1 MAAATGAD
9 FATETPPNVYYFRD
23 PKPVPDPIFELGEAH
38 RDSPGG
44 VPLVVDNG
52 SFQCRVGWALDQAP
66 RLQFKNVSARSR
78 GASRSDTQIGN
89 DIRNLEVVRWLLKS
103 QFDRNVVVN
112 FDIQEQVFDY
122 IFQHL
127 GIASE
132 FCIEHPVVL
141 TEAPCNPLYSRQLM
155 SELLFEC
162 YHVPK
167 VSYGIDDLYS
177 FWRNNRSA
185 SSGLI
190 VSSGYH
196 CCHVLPVLHG
206 RLEAHNGKRINL
218 GGSQAASYMQRL
230 LQLKYPGHLP
240 AITLSRMEE
249 ILHER
254 CYIAADY
261 MEELDL
267 WKLPDFYTKNIHRMQ
282 LPFNNKLLA
291 STLTAEERM
300 ERRQQQIRRLQE
312 LNARRR
318 EEKLQLD
325 QERLERLLSI
335 QELLEEGMTERFKRA
350 LLEMNMDS
358 AEELQSYI
366 NKLSLVI
373 EQTKQKIL
381 QAEVNVEV
389 DVVDTKPDVSD
400 LDQVLSCDQSMD
412 ELEGV
417 NELDQLFPEYQ
428 SDFDKQTNV
437 VQPIGQM
444 FNLAEYHQLHLG
456 SERIRVPEILFQP
469 SLIGEEQ
476 AGIAETLQYVLDR
489 YSKEQ
494 QDELVQN
501 VFLTGGNILYPGMK
515 TRMEREL
522 LAMRPFQSSFQVSMA
537 ANPVLDSW
545 FGARDWAVEYK
556 DQAEGWITLAD
567 YEEKGGEYLSEHA
580 ASNVHVPMCLAKPT

>member
-1 MAAATGAD
+1 MAASMGRDGA
-9 FATETPPNVYYFRD
+9 EPPPPNVYYFRD
-23 PKPVPDPIFELGEAH
+23 AKAAADPVFELGEG
-38 RDSPGG
+38 RL
-44 VPLVVDNG
+44 PLVVDNG
-52 SFQCRVGWALDQAP
+52 SFQCRADWAAATERAP
-66 RLQFKNVSARSR
+66 RLLFRNMAARGR
-78 GASRSDTQIGN
+78 GAARSDTQVGN
-89 DIRNLEVVRWLLKS
+89 DIGNVELVRWLLKS

-112 FDIQEQVFDY
+112 LDIQEHIFDH
-122 IFQHL
+122 IFQHF
-127 GIASE
+127 GIASQSRV
-132 FCIEHPVVL
+132 EHPVVL

-167 VSYGIDDLYS
+167 VSYGIDNLYS
-177 FWRNNRSA
+177 FWRNNKANST
-185 SSGLI
+185 GLI

-196 CCHVLPVLHG
+196 CCHILPVL
-206 RLEAHNGKRINL
+206 NGSLDACNSKRINL

-240 AITLSRMEE
+240 AITLSRVEE
-249 ILHER
+249 ILHEH
-254 CYIAADY
+254 CYIAGDY
-261 MEELDL
+261 MEELGL
-267 WKLPDFYTKNIHRMQ
+267 WKLPDFYEKNIHRMQ

-291 STLTAEERM
+291 STLTVEEKM

-325 QERLERLLSI
+325 QEKLERLLSI
-335 QELLEEGMTERFKRA
+335 QELLEEGMMDRFKRA

-373 EQTKQKIL
+373 EQTKHRIL

-400 LDQVLSCDQSMD
+400 LDQVLNCDQSMD
-412 ELEGV
+412 DLEGV
-417 NELDQLFPEYQ
+417 NDLEQLFPEYQ
-428 SDFDKQTNV
+428 SDFGKQTNV

-456 SERIRVPEILFQP
+456 SERIRVPEVMFQP

-476 AGIAETLQYVLDR
+476 SGIAETIQYVLDR
-489 YSKEQ
+489 YTKQQ

-522 LAMRPFQSSFQVSMA
+522 LAMRPFRSSFQVALAS
-537 ANPVLDSW
+537 NPVLDAW
-545 FGARDWAVEYK
+545 FGARDWAIEHI

-580 ASNVHVPMCLAKPT
+580 ASNVYVPMNLTKPVLLH

>member
-1 MAAATGAD
+1 MAAATGREGA
-9 FATETPPNVYYFRD
+9 ETPLPPNVFYFRD
-23 PKPVPDPIFELGEAH
+23 TKAVADPVFEVREVSAGQ
-38 RDSPGG
+38 
-44 VPLVVDNG
+44 VPVVVDNG
-52 SFQCRVGWALDQAP
+52 SFQCRAGWAVDQVP
-66 RLQFKNVSARSR
+66 RFQFKNVSARSR
-78 GASRSDTQIGN
+78 GAARSHTQVGN
-89 DIRNLEVVRWLLKS
+89 DIRNVEVVRWLLKT

-112 FDIQEQVFDY
+112 FDIQEQVFDH

-132 FCIEHPVVL
+132 SCVEHPVVL

-167 VSYGIDDLYS
+167 VSYGIDNLYS
-177 FWRNNRSA
+177 FWRNNKPH

-190 VSSGYH
+190 VSSGYNCSH
-196 CCHVLPVLHG
+196 ILPVLNG
-206 RLEAHNGKRINL
+206 RLDACNSKRINL

-240 AITLSRMEE
+240 AITLSRVEE
-249 ILHER
+249 ILHEH

-267 WKLPDFYTKNIHRMQ
+267 WKLPDFYEKNIHKMQ

-291 STLTAEERM
+291 STMTVEEKM

-335 QELLEEGMTERFKRA
+335 QELLEEGMMDRFNRA

-366 NKLSLVI
+366 NKLSLAI

-400 LDQVLSCDQSMD
+400 LDQVLNCDQSMD
-412 ELEGV
+412 DLEGV
-417 NELDQLFPEYQ
+417 NDLDQLFPEYQ
-428 SDFDKQTNV
+428 SDFGKQTNV
-437 VQPIGQM
+437 VQPVGQM
-444 FNLAEYHQLHLG
+444 FNLAEYHQLYLG
-456 SERIRVPEILFQP
+456 SERVRVPEILFQP

-476 AGIAETLQYVLDR
+476 SGIAETLQY
-489 YSKEQ
+489 SKKQ

-501 VFLTGGNILYPGMK
+501 VFLTGGNILYPGTK
-515 TRMEREL
+515 ARMEREL
-522 LAMRPFQSSFQVSMA
+522 LAMRPFQSSFQVVLASS
-537 ANPVLDSW
+537 PVLDAW
-545 FGARDWAVEYK
+545 FGARDWAVEHK
-556 DQAEGWITLAD
+556 EQTEGWITLAD

-580 ASNVHVPMCLAKPT
+580 ASNMYVPMTLTKPV

>member
-1 MAAATGAD
+1 MAASIGAD
-9 FATETPPNVYYFRD
+9 FTEPPPNIFYFRD
-23 PKPVPDPIFELGEAH
+23 PKPLADPIDDPGKIPGW
-38 RDSPGG
+38 SPGQ

-52 SFQCRVGWALDQAP
+52 SFQCRAGWALDPKP

-78 GASRSDTQIGN
+78 GASRSDTQVGN

-112 FDIQEQVFDY
+112 FDLQEQVFDHV
-122 IFQHL
+122 FQHL
-127 GIASE
+127 GITSE
-132 FCIEHPVVL
+132 FCVEHPIVL

-177 FWRNNRSA
+177 FWRNNKHPA
-185 SSGLI
+185 TGLI

-196 CCHVLPVLHG
+196 CCHILPVLHG
-206 RLEAHNGKRINL
+206 RFVKHKHENFKNMLHG
-218 GGSQAASYMQRL
+218 AA
-230 LQLKYPGHLP
+230 
-240 AITLSRMEE
+240 
-249 ILHER
+249 
-254 CYIAADY
+254 
-261 MEELDL
+261 ELNL
-267 WKLPDFYTKNIHRMQ
+267 WKQPDFYQKNIHRMQ

-318 EEKLQLD
+318 EEKLHLD

-350 LLEMNMDS
+350 LSEMNMDS
-358 AEELQSYI
+358 AEELQSYV
-366 NKLSLVI
+366 NKLSLAI

-428 SDFDKQTNV
+428 NDFGKQTNV
-437 VQPIGQM
+437 VQPVGQM

-456 SERIRVPEILFQP
+456 SERIRVPEIIFQP

-489 YSKEQ
+489 YPKDQ

-501 VFLTGGNILYPGMK
+501 VFLTGGNVLYPGMK

-522 LAMRPFQSSFQVSMA
+522 LTMRPFQSTFQVTMA
-537 ANPVLDSW
+537 ADPVLDSW
-545 FGARDWAVEYK
+545 LGARDWAVEYMG
-556 DQAEGWITLAD
+556 QAEGWITLAD
-567 YEEKGGEYLSEHA
+567 YEEKGGEYLSEHV
-580 ASNVHVPMCLAKPT
+580 ASNVYVPMSLTKPT

>member
-1 MAAATGAD
+1 MAAAMSTD
-9 FATETPPNVYYFRD
+9 VFHFRD
-23 PKPVPDPIFELGEAH
+23 PKPVADPIFEFREAH
-38 RDSPGG
+38 GASPGQ

-52 SFQCRVGWALDQAP
+52 SFQCRVGWALDDKP
-66 RLQFKNVSARSR
+66 RLQFKNVTARSR
-78 GASRSDTQIGN
+78 GASRSDTQVGN
-89 DIRNLEVVRWLLKS
+89 DIRNLEVVRWLLKT
-103 QFDRNVVVN
+103 QFDKNVVVN
-112 FDIQEQVFDY
+112 FDIQEQVFDH

-132 FCIEHPVVL
+132 FCVEHPVVL

-162 YHVPK
+162 YHIPK
-167 VSYGIDDLYS
+167 VSYGIDNVYS
-177 FWRNNRSA
+177 FWRNNKSP
-185 SSGLI
+185 STGLI

-196 CCHVLPVLHG
+196 CSHILPVLHG
-206 RLEAHNGKRINL
+206 RLDAHNSKRINV

-249 ILHER
+249 ILHEH
-254 CYIAADY
+254 CYIAGDY
-261 MEELDL
+261 IEELDL
-267 WKLPDFYTKNIHRMQ
+267 WKLPEFYEKNMRRMQ

-291 STLTAEERM
+291 STLTAEEKM

-318 EEKLQLD
+318 EDKLQLD

-412 ELEGV
+412 DLEGV

-428 SDFDKQTNV
+428 SDFGKQSNV

-489 YSKEQ
+489 YPKEQ
-494 QDELVQN
+494 QNELVQN
-501 VFLTGGNILYPGMK
+501 VFLTGGNILYPGIK

-522 LAMRPFQSSFQVSMA
+522 LAMRPFQSSFQVTIAS
-537 ANPVLDSW
+537 NPVLDTW

-580 ASNVHVPMCLAKPT
+580 ASNVYVPMSLAKPT